1 MIPDRPRLPIDGI
14 IPAILESLES
24 SPGLVLEAP
33 PGAGKTTRVPP
44 ALLKASRGEVLVLE
58 PRRLAARMAARRVA
72 AEMGEPL
79 GDTVGYQVRFDEVAG
94 PRTRLRFMTEGVLSR
109 RLLADAELRGVGA
122 VVLDEF
128 HERHLEGDLALALLD
143 RLRRTRRP
151 DLRLVVMSATLA
163 GERVARYLGG
173 CPRLVSEGR
182 LFDLDVRWT
191 PHSAAPV
198 EEQVSAALAKLV
210 SEGLD
215 GDVLVFLP
223 GAREIR
229 LAMRAC
235 EATARRAGLL
245 VLPLHGDLSAEEQD
259 RAVMPAP
266 TRKLILSTNVAES
279 SITIEGVTA
288 VIDSGLARAASDSPW
303 TGLASLKVARVSQA
317 SCRQRAGRAA
327 RTRPGRVVRLYS
339 EEDYLRRP
347 AQDAPDIVRREL
359 SETLLALRAM
369 GLDGFGDLTWL
380 DAPPDGAAAAAGELL
395 VRLGAIGD
403 GGELSATGRELARYP
418 LHPRLA
424 RLVVE
429 ARRRGALDGG
439 CRLAAVLSAGER
451 LPAGNHHTGGSDLL
465 LLAESEWQPSTK
477 RVYQQIRKSARGG
490 GGRHADDDALLISV
504 LTAFPDRVARR
515 RQGDELLLAAGGS
528 AVLARES
535 VVRSED
541 FLVAVDIEE
550 RRERGLPLVR
560 LASAIRPEWL
570 LDLYPERVEER
581 ASVEWNRTGERV
593 EASSALYYDRLAIQ
607 ESRDAR
613 PDPGQAGRL
622 LAAKAVEAG
631 VGRFTDAGEL
641 ASLLARIGFAA
652 AHSDLPALGEEDVRQ
667 ALETLASG
675 LRSFSELEGAA
686 RHGGLVSALETRLGP
701 GAARR
706 LEQIAPSRVRLPGG
720 RQVKVHY
727 TASAPPWI
735 ESRLQDFFGVRET
748 PRLARGKVPV
758 VVRLLAPNHRPV
770 QTTTDLAG
778 FWERLYPQVRREL
791 MRRYPKHAWP
801 EKP

>member
-1 MIPDRPRLPIDGI
+1 MQSLPIDGT
-14 IPAILESLES
+14 IPEIDESLRKC
-24 SPGLVLEAP
+24 PCLVLEAP

-44 ALLKASRGEVLVLE
+44 ALLKALPGEVLVLE

-79 GDTVGYQVRFDEVAG
+79 GDTVGYQVRFDEIAG

-109 RLLADAELRGVGA
+109 RLLSDAELRGVSA

-151 DLRLVVMSATLA
+151 DLKLVVMSATLA

-182 LFDLDVRWT
+182 LFDLEVRWT
-191 PHSAAPV
+191 PHSAAPL
-198 EEQVSAALAKLV
+198 EEQVSAALARLL

-215 GDVLVFLP
+215 GDVLAFLP

-235 EATARRAGLL
+235 EAAAQRAGLL
-245 VLPLHGDLSAEEQD
+245 VLPLHGDLPAGQQD
-259 RAVMPAP
+259 RAVMPAHK
-266 TRKLILSTNVAES
+266 RKLILSTNVAES

-288 VIDSGLARAASDSPW
+288 VIDSGLARVAADSPW
-303 TGLASLKVARVSQA
+303 TGLSSLKVARVSQA

-327 RTRPGRVVRLYS
+327 RMQPGRVVRLYS
-339 EEDYLRRP
+339 EEDYLRRT

-369 GLDGFGDLTWL
+369 GLDGFGDLNWL
-380 DAPPDGAAAAAGELL
+380 DAPPDGAAAAAEELL

-403 GGELSATGRELARYP
+403 GGELSPTGWELARYP

-451 LPAGNHHTGGSDLL
+451 LPAGNHHTGESDLL

-477 RVYQQIRKSARGG
+477 RVYQQIRQSARGG
-490 GGRHADDDALLISV
+490 GARHADDGALLISV

-535 VVRSED
+535 VVRSEN

-570 LDLYPERVEER
+570 LDLYPERVRER

-593 EASSALYYDRLAIQ
+593 EASSALYYDRLVIQ

-613 PDPGQAGRL
+613 PDPAQAGRL

-631 VGRFTDAGEL
+631 VERFADAGEL
-641 ASLLARIGFAA
+641 ASLLARAGFAA

-667 ALETLASG
+667 ALESLAGG
-675 LRSFSELEGAA
+675 LRSFSELENAA
-686 RHGGLVSALETRLGP
+686 RHGGLARAIEARLGP
-701 GAARR
+701 GAGRR
-706 LEQIAPSRVRLPGG
+706 LDEIAPSRVRLPGG

-748 PRLARGKVPV
+748 PRVARGKVPV
-758 VVRLLAPNHRPV
+758 VVHLLAPNHRPV